1 MYVHA
6 LMLFLDVI
14 FFLSSKH
21 KSKAV
26 VKTSVLWL
34 QFVHIEEYQ

>member
-1 MYVHA
+1 MYVDA
-6 LMLFLDVI
+6 LMLFPDVI
-14 FFLSSKH
+14 FLSSKH